1 MRIHISTPIDE
12 ASRIAALFSD
22 ALPTAQVGLVDGTTV
37 GGDDP
42 AQADYVVTGYRN
54 VALFHRERR
63 MKAIFAFSA
72 GVGHL
77 LSLSN
82 LPRDVPLIR
91 LEDAGMA
98 AQMVRYALAA
108 ALRFA
113 QRLDV
118 YAQQQRERVWR
129 QLPPRSPGSIQ
140 VGVLGLGAIGAAIAR
155 ALAEQG
161 FAVRGFSRTAKSIGG
176 VRCISGDTRL
186 GEFLTGLDLLVN
198 MLPLTAQTR
207 GILNRAN
214 LSRLANGA
222 HLVNIARGA
231 HLVDADLL
239 GLLDEGRLGGAT
251 LDVFHDEPLPAD
263 HPFWGRPGI
272 AITPHV
278 SGVTMPE
285 EAVAQIAE
293 KIMRL
298 ERGLPVTGVVDR
310 ERGY

>member
-1 MRIHISTPIDE
+1 
-12 ASRIAALFSD
+12 
-22 ALPTAQVGLVDGTTV
+22 
-37 GGDDP
+37 
-42 AQADYVVTGYRN
+42 
-54 VALFHRERR
+54 
-63 MKAIFAFSA
+63 
-72 GVGHL
+72 
-77 LSLSN
+77 
-82 LPRDVPLIR
+82 
-91 LEDAGMA
+91 
-98 AQMVRYALAA
+98 
-108 ALRFA
+108 
-113 QRLDV
+113 
-118 YAQQQRERVWR
+118 
-129 QLPPRSPGSIQ
+129 
-140 VGVLGLGAIGAAIAR
+140 
-155 ALAEQG
+155 
-161 FAVRGFSRTAKSIGG
+161 
-176 VRCISGDTRL
+176 
-186 GEFLTGLDLLVN
+186 